1 MKRVALIAALT
12 LSGLLAAGCDKNPT
26 LSNTQ
31 TKVAQVV
38 DDSTITTRVKAR
50 FAEDTRVSALRIS
63 VETQNGTVQLTGT
76 AATQAEKDQ
85 ATAVARAVPDVKEVR
100 NNVVVRPAN

>member
-1 MKRVALIAALT
+1 MKRFALITALT
-12 LSGLLAAGCDKNPT
+12 LGGLLAAGCDRNA
-26 LSNTQ
+26 TQ
-31 TKVAQVV
+31 SKVGQVV

-50 FAEDTRVSALRIS
+50 FAEDTRVSALRIG

-85 ATAVARAVPDVKEVR
+85 AAAVARAVPDVKEVR
-100 NNVVVRPAN
+100 NNVVVKPSN

>member
-12 LSGLLAAGCDKNPT
+12 LGGLLAAGCDMNA
-26 LSNTQ
+26 TQ
-31 TKVAQVV
+31 TKVAQAV

-50 FAEDTRVSALRIS
+50 FAEDTRVSALRIG
-63 VETQNGTVQLTGT
+63 VETQSGTVQLTGT
-76 AATQAEKDQ
+76 AATKAEKDQ

-100 NNVVVRPAN
+100 NNVVVRPGN